1 MCLTDVLLCNKL
13 LQMKWL
19 KIALKFVNRLK
30 ICCFDILGS
39 SSAGLT
45 RVTQAA
51 LLSWWVGQDWA
62 QLAALG

>member
-19 KIALKFVNRLK
+19 KIAI